1 MNAETEITQ
10 SAPVYEKRVYTV
22 DEIQDILGVSKTTAY
37 NLVKSGAF
45 HYVKVGGQFRISKK
59 SFDRWLDEMDTNIED
74 CQVLCFCF
82 ARQRNRYV

>member
-1 MNAETEITQ
+1 MFEDRIAAMNAETEITQ

-59 SFDRWLDEMDTNIED
+59 SFDRWLDELDTNIDD
-74 CQVLCFCF
+74 CQVCD
-82 ARQRNRYV
+82 